1 MMLSK
6 EGRAKILFKKLCIGD
21 VFYLNDLNDY
31 AMKIVPE
38 NTINV
43 TAVLLTS
50 GVLVYV
56 PSDVEVES
64 VEGEFVERK

>member
-1 MMLSK
+1 MLSK
-6 EGRAKILFKKLCIGD
+6 EGRAKVLFKELCIGD
-21 VFYLNDLNDY
+21 VFYSNDFNDY

-56 PSDVEVES
+56 PSDVEVEA

>member
-1 MMLSK
+1 MLSK
-6 EGRAKILFKKLCIGD
+6 EGRAKVLFKELCIGD
-21 VFYLNDLNDY
+21 VFYLNDFNDY

>member
-1 MMLSK
+1 MLSK
-6 EGRAKILFKKLCIGD
+6 EGRSKVLFKDLCIGD
-21 VFYLNDLNDY
+21 VFYLNDY

-43 TAVLLTS
+43 TAVSLTS
-50 GVLVYV
+50 GELVYV

>member
-1 MMLSK
+1 MLSK
-6 EGRAKILFKKLCIGD
+6 EGRSKVLFKDLCIGD
-21 VFYLNDLNDY
+21 VFYFNDY

-56 PSDVEVES
+56 PSDVEVEL

>member
-1 MMLSK
+1 MSK
-6 EGRAKILFKKLCIGD
+6 EGRAKVLFNELCIGD
-21 VFYLNDLNDY
+21 VFYLNDFNDY

-38 NTINV
+38 NNINV

-56 PSDVEVES
+56 PSDVEVEL
-64 VEGEFVERK
+64 VEGVFVERH

>member
-1 MMLSK
+1 MLSK
-6 EGRAKILFKKLCIGD
+6 EGRAKVLFNELCIGD
-21 VFYLNDLNDY
+21 VFYLNDFNDY

-56 PSDVEVES
+56 PSDVEVEL
-64 VEGEFVERK
+64 VEGEFVER

>member
-1 MMLSK
+1 
-6 EGRAKILFKKLCIGD
+6 
-21 VFYLNDLNDY
+21 
-31 AMKIVPE
+31 MKIVPE

>member
-1 MMLSK
+1 MLSK
-6 EGRAKILFKKLCIGD
+6 EGRAKILFKELCIGD
-21 VFYLNDLNDY
+21 VFYLNDFNDY

-56 PSDVEVES
+56 PSDVEVEL